1 MTRRPQVQVRSFNT
15 VWRGK
20 AMGQLALGLYDVFT
34 QAAMAAAPAAAD
46 VYDEHIR
53 TAQEAEQLGY
63 QYYFSIEH
71 QTSSISY
78 LSAPNVYLTALA
90 RGTSAI
96 RFGVMIYQLPFHHP
110 IRLAQDAA
118 MLDHLS
124 RGRLEFGAGT
134 GVSPHE
140 FMRWNVPFERRR
152 EMSEE
157 ALEVIIKAW
166 TEDSVTYDGEF
177 FKYVEVLT
185 TPKPYQQP
193 HPPVWFAAHSAA
205 SFAYAARQNFC
216 VSQNIDIDPV
226 IAHKFATWRQLWK
239 DCGHEGPMPR
249 TFLTRHVHVAETDE
263 QARAEAAPH
272 LASPRPADP
281 EFRGAGRELMAQ
293 TGMGYGEDGRIA
305 AEAGTP
311 ERLELRRVFRERSKS
326 YDFWI
331 DNGLAL
337 VGSPNT
343 VIRKIQEQHALI
355 GHDVLC
361 TQHGFGHLAPELVK
375 KSIKLFGQEVIPAFG

>member
-1 MTRRPQVQVRSFNT
+1 M
-15 VWRGK
+15 GK
-20 AMGQLALGLYDVFT
+20 LEIGLYDVFT
-34 QAAMAAAPAAAD
+34 PAAMAQAPTAAD

-63 QYYFSIEH
+63 KYYFSIEH
-71 QTSSISY
+71 QTSTISY

-90 RGTSAI
+90 RSTSAI

-140 FMRWNVPFERRR
+140 FLRWNVPFERRR
-152 EMSEE
+152 EISEE
-157 ALEVIIKAW
+157 ALDIIIKAW
-166 TEDSVTYDGEF
+166 TEDNVTCDGEF
-177 FKYVEVLT
+177 FQFLEVMT
-185 TPKPYQQP
+185 TPRPYQQP

-205 SFAYAARQNFC
+205 SFEYAARRNFH

-226 IAHKFATWRQLWK
+226 IAEKFATWRQLWK
-239 DCGHEGPMPR
+239 ECGHAGPMPR
-249 TFLTRHVHVAETDE
+249 AFLTRHVHVAETD
-263 QARAEAAPH
+263 ALAKAEAAEH
-272 LASPRPADP
+272 LATPRMADP
-281 EFRGAGRELMAQ
+281 AFSPAAQ
-293 TGMGYGEDGRIA
+293 ETIARTRRGYGPDGMYTG
-305 AEAGTP
+305 EAGTP

-337 VGSPNT
+337 VGSPDT
-343 VIRKIQEQHALI
+343 VIRKIQEQHDLI

-361 TQHGFGHLAPELVK
+361 TQHGFGRMAPELVK
-375 KSIKLFGQEVIPAFG
+375 KSITLFGEEVIPAFT

>member
-1 MTRRPQVQVRSFNT
+1 M
-15 VWRGK
+15 GK
-20 AMGQLALGLYDVFT
+20 LELGLYDVFT
-34 QAAMAAAPAAAD
+34 PAAMAESPVAAD

-53 TAQEAEQLGY
+53 TVQEAERLGY
-63 QYYFSIEH
+63 KYYFSIEH
-71 QTSSISY
+71 QTSTISY

-90 RGTSAI
+90 CNTSAI
-96 RFGVMIYQLPFHHP
+96 RFGVMIYQLPFHNP

-140 FMRWNVPFERRR
+140 FMRWNMPFERRR
-152 EMSEE
+152 EISE
-157 ALEVIIKAW
+157 AAIDIIIKAW
-166 TEDSVTYDGEF
+166 TEDSVTHDSEF
-177 FKYVEVLT
+177 FKFIEVMT

-205 SFAYAARQNFC
+205 SFEYAARHNFH

-226 IAHKFATWRQLWK
+226 IAEKFATWRQLWK
-239 DCGHEGPMPR
+239 ECGHAGPMPR
-249 TFLTRHVHVAETDE
+249 AFLTRHVHVAETDE
-263 QARAEAAPH
+263 QAKAEAAEH
-272 LASPRPADP
+272 LATPRMGDPVFSPAAQEMIAR
-281 EFRGAGRELMAQ
+281 AGMQ
-293 TGMGYGEDGRIA
+293 YGPDGRYA
-305 AEAGTP
+305 AGEAGTP

-337 VGSPNT
+337 VGSPDT
-343 VIRKIQEQHALI
+343 VIRKIQEQHDLI

-361 TQHGFGHLAPELVK
+361 TQHGFGHMAPELIK
-375 KSIKLFGQEVIPAFG
+375 KSMQLFGKEVIPAFA

>member
-1 MTRRPQVQVRSFNT
+1 M
-15 VWRGK
+15 GK
-20 AMGQLALGLYDVFT
+20 LDFGLYDVFT
-34 QAAMAAAPAAAD
+34 PAAMAAAPTVAD
-46 VYDEHIR
+46 VYDEHIAM
-53 TAQEAEQLGY
+53 AQEAEQLGY
-63 QYYFSIEH
+63 KYYFSIEH
-71 QTSSISY
+71 QTSTISY

-90 RGTSAI
+90 RHTSTI

-118 MLDHLS
+118 TLDHLS

-140 FMRWNVPFERRR
+140 FLRWNVPFERRR
-152 EMSEE
+152 EISEA
-157 ALEVIIKAW
+157 ALDIIIKAW
-166 TEDSVTYDGEF
+166 TEDSVTHDSEF
-177 FKYVEVLT
+177 FQFLEVMP

-205 SFAYAARQNFC
+205 SFAYAARRNFH

-226 IAHKFATWRQLWK
+226 IAQKFATWRQLWK
-239 DCGHEGPMPR
+239 DCGHTGPMPR
-249 TFLTRHVHVAETDE
+249 AFLTRHVHVAESDE
-263 QARAEAAPH
+263 LAKEEAAPH
-272 LASPRPADP
+272 LATPRMADP
-281 EFRGAGRELMAQ
+281 AFSAAAQARLAQAGIAPGPEGR
-293 TGMGYGEDGRIA
+293 YIGE
-305 AEAGTP
+305 EGTP
-311 ERLELRRVFRERSKS
+311 ERLELRRVFRERAKS

-337 VGSPNT
+337 VGSPDT
-343 VIRKIQEQHALI
+343 VIRKIREQHALI

-375 KSIKLFGQEVIPAFG
+375 KSMRLFGKEVIPAFA

>member
-1 MTRRPQVQVRSFNT
+1 MSKLQI
-15 VWRGK
+15 
-20 AMGQLALGLYDVFT
+20 GLYDVFT
-34 QAAMAAAPAAAD
+34 HATMAASPTAAD

-53 TAQEAEQLGY
+53 CAREAEQLGY

-71 QTSSISY
+71 QTSRISY

-90 RGTSAI
+90 RHTSAI

-152 EMSEE
+152 QISEE
-157 ALEVIIKAW
+157 ALDIIVKAW

-177 FKYVEVLT
+177 FKFVEVMT
-185 TPKPYQQP
+185 TPRPYQQP
-193 HPPVWFAAHSAA
+193 HPPIWFAAHSAA
-205 SFAYAARQNFC
+205 SFDYAARRNFH

-226 IAHKFATWRQLWK
+226 IAEKFATWRQRWK
-239 DCGHEGPMPR
+239 EYGHAGPMPR

-263 QARAEAAPH
+263 KARDEAAEH
-272 LASPRPADP
+272 LATPRMADP
-281 EFRGAGRELMAQ
+281 AFSPAARDMLVQAGLERGA
-293 TGMGYGEDGRIA
+293 DGRYA

-311 ERLELRRVFRERSKS
+311 ERQELRRVFRERSRS

-337 VGSPNT
+337 VGSPDT
-343 VIRKIQEQHALI
+343 VIRLIQEQHALI

-361 TQHGFGHLAPELVK
+361 TQHGFGHLVPERVRN
-375 KSIKLFGQEVIPAFG
+375 SITLFGKEVMPAFA

>member
-1 MTRRPQVQVRSFNT
+1 MST
-15 VWRGK
+15 
-20 AMGQLALGLYDVFT
+20 LEIGLYDVFT
-34 QAAMAAAPAAAD
+34 PAAMATAPTAAD
-46 VYDEHIR
+46 VYDEHLR
-53 TAQEAEQLGY
+53 CAQEAEQLGY
-63 QYYFSIEH
+63 KYYFSIEH
-71 QTSSISY
+71 QTSPISY

-90 RGTSAI
+90 RHTSVL

-140 FMRWNVPFERRR
+140 FMRWNVPFEPRR
-152 EMSEE
+152 EISEE
-157 ALEVIIKAW
+157 ALDIIVKAW

-177 FKYVEVLT
+177 FQFLEVLT

-193 HPPVWFAAHSAA
+193 HPPIWFAAHSAA
-205 SFAYAARQNFC
+205 SFEYAARHNFH

-226 IAHKFATWRQLWK
+226 IAEKFATWRQFWK
-239 DCGHEGPMPR
+239 ACGHATPMPR
-249 TFLTRHVHVAETDE
+249 TFLTRHVHVAETDQ
-263 QARAEAAPH
+263 QARDEAAEH
-272 LASPRPADP
+272 LATPRMADP
-281 EFRGAGRELMAQ
+281 AFSTAAQARLAQAGTGWGANGRYA
-293 TGMGYGEDGRIA
+293 G
-305 AEAGTP
+305 EAGTP
-311 ERLELRRVFRERSKS
+311 ERTELRRVFQERSKS

-337 VGSPNT
+337 VGSPDT
-343 VIRKIQEQHALI
+343 VMRKIEEQHALI

-361 TQHGFGHLAPELVK
+361 TQHGFGQMAPELVK
-375 KSIKLFGQEVIPAFG
+375 KSIHLFGEKVIPAFA

>member
-1 MTRRPQVQVRSFNT
+1 MR
-15 VWRGK
+15 K
-20 AMGQLALGLYDVFT
+20 LELGLYDVFT
-34 QAAMAAAPAAAD
+34 QAAMAASPAAAD
-46 VYDEHIR
+46 VYDDHLR
-53 TAQEAEQLGY
+53 TAEEAEHLGY
-63 QYYFSIEH
+63 KYYFSIEH

-90 RGTSAI
+90 RHTSAI
-96 RFGVMIYQLPFHHP
+96 RFGVMIYQLPFHNP

-140 FMRWNVPFERRR
+140 FLRWNMPFERRR
-152 EMSEE
+152 EISEE
-157 ALEVIIKAW
+157 ALEIILKAW
-166 TEDSVTYDGEF
+166 TADSVTHDGEF
-177 FKYVEVLT
+177 FKCIEVIT

-205 SFAYAARQNFC
+205 SFAYAARHNFN

-226 IAHKFATWRQLWK
+226 IAEKFATWRQLWK
-239 DCGHEGPMPR
+239 DCGHAGPMPR

-263 QARAEAAPH
+263 QAKAEAAAH
-272 LASPRPADP
+272 LATPRMADP
-281 EFRGAGRELMAQ
+281 EFRGAGRDLLEGR
-293 TGMGYGEDGRIA
+293 GMGVGADGRYA

-337 VGSPNT
+337 VGSPDT
-343 VIRKIQEQHALI
+343 VIRKIQEQHDLI

-375 KSIKLFGQEVIPAFG
+375 KSIKLFGTEVIPAFA

>member
-1 MTRRPQVQVRSFNT
+1 
-15 VWRGK
+15 
-20 AMGQLALGLYDVFT
+20 
-34 QAAMAAAPAAAD
+34 
-46 VYDEHIR
+46 
-53 TAQEAEQLGY
+53 
-63 QYYFSIEH
+63 
-71 QTSSISY
+71 
-78 LSAPNVYLTALA
+78 
-90 RGTSAI
+90 
-96 RFGVMIYQLPFHHP
+96 
-110 IRLAQDAA
+110 

-152 EMSEE
+152 EISEE
-157 ALEVIIKAW
+157 ALEIIVKAW

-177 FKYVEVLT
+177 FKYVEVLP

-205 SFAYAARQNFC
+205 SFEYAARHNFS

-226 IAHKFATWRQLWK
+226 IAQKFTTWRQLWK
-239 DCGHEGPMPR
+239 DCGHAGPMPR

-263 QARAEAAPH
+263 LAKAEAAPH
-272 LASPRPADP
+272 LATPRAADP
-281 EFRGAGRELMAQ
+281 EFRGAGREMMAQ
-293 TGMGYGEDGRIA
+293 SGMGPGPDGRYA
-305 AEAGTP
+305 GEAGTP

-337 VGSPNT
+337 VGSPDT
-343 VIRKIQEQHALI
+343 VIRKIREQHALI

-361 TQHGFGHLAPELVK
+361 TQHGFGHLAPDLIK
-375 KSIKLFGQEVIPAFG
+375 QSIKLFGEEVIPAFA

>member
-1 MTRRPQVQVRSFNT
+1 
-15 VWRGK
+15 
-20 AMGQLALGLYDVFT
+20 MGQLELGLYDVFT
-34 QAAMAAAPAAAD
+34 QAAMAAAPVAAD

-53 TAQEAEQLGY
+53 AAQEAEQLGY
-63 QYYFSIEH
+63 KYYFSIEH

-140 FMRWNVPFERRR
+140 FMRWNMPFEQRR
-152 EMSEE
+152 EISEE
-157 ALEVIIKAW
+157 ALEIIVKAW

-205 SFAYAARQNFC
+205 SFEYAARQNFH

-226 IAHKFATWRQLWK
+226 IAQKFATWRQLWK
-239 DCGHEGPMPR
+239 DCGHAGPMPR
-249 TFLTRHVHVAETDE
+249 AFLTRHVHVAETDE
-263 QARAEAAPH
+263 LAKAEAAPH
-272 LASPRPADP
+272 LATPRAADP

-293 TGMGYGEDGRIA
+293 SGMGYGADGRIG

-337 VGSPNT
+337 VGSPDT

-375 KSIKLFGQEVIPAFG
+375 KSITLFGKEVIPAFA